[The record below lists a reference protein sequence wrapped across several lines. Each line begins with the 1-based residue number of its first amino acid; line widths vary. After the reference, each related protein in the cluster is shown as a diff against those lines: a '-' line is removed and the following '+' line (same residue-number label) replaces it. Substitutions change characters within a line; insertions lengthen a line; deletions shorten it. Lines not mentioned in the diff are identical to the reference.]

1 MEGDEEEAPLTG
13 RDKEKPLP
21 SQQPSGYDAA
31 PPRRSAGARSG
42 SPLHCTLIWLCSLDA
57 WPRIIYDADGCDDD
71 HDGPG
76 AVRLLDARP
85 GGALLTSYIFH
96 GSLCGGFFGLGI
108 VLCMLGPT
116 LLDLADQASGASV
129 REVTLLFTS
138 RSFAYL
144 LGSML
149 GGYLLETME
158 NTCAMLAAAMYLV
171 AIGSAGLPLCNE
183 VWSMGCFMACAGL
196 AMCVLHTTSAAP
208 PSPFTY
214 SGSGVV

>member
-1 MEGDEEEAPLTG
+1 M
-13 RDKEKPLP
+13 
-21 SQQPSGYDAA
+21 
-31 PPRRSAGARSG
+31 
-42 SPLHCTLIWLCSLDA
+42 
-57 WPRIIYDADGCDDD
+57 
-71 HDGPG
+71 
-76 AVRLLDARP
+76 
-85 GGALLTSYIFH
+85 LTSYIFH

-196 AMCVLHTTSAAP
+196 AMCVLHTTSPAP
-208 PSPFTY
+208 PLPLPLHLQWFQCY
-214 SGSGVV
+214 SNCVMTGSGVVVPQGVARYWRKRSDVAAVGLSG